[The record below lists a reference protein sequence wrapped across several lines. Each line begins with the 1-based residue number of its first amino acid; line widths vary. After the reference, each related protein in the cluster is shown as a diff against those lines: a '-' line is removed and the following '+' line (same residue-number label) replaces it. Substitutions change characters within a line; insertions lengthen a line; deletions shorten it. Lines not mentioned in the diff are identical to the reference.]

1 MGSGPWAVSAGAVLG
16 DAVLGEPGCG
26 PGWILQSTSSAE
38 HGCGSASTLSAW
50 VMGLL
55 SRNVLK
61 PFLTLIWHH
70 HHTSPLPGTQLRGAV
85 SPAARLPRQTPSLPQ
100 TNWFSSSVVQKCTGE
115 LQSSALLH
123 QHQAQTASDARP
135 CPVCWDEP
143 MLSSAQFQDPELP

>member
-1 MGSGPWAVSAGAVLG
+1 MSAGAVLG
-16 DAVLGEPGCG
+16 DAVLGQPGCG

-115 LQSSALLH
+115 LQSSALVDAPPAPSPNSIRC
-123 QHQAQTASDARP
+123 QALP
-135 CPVCWDEP
+135 CV
-143 MLSSAQFQDPELP
+143 LG

>member
-16 DAVLGEPGCG
+16 DAVLGQPGCG
-26 PGWILQSTSSAE
+26 PGWILQPSSSAE

-100 TNWFSSSVVQKCTGE
+100 TIWFSSSVVQKCTGE
-115 LQSSALLH
+115 LQSSALVDAPPAPRPNSIRC
-123 QHQAQTASDARP
+123 QALP
-135 CPVCWDEP
+135 CV
-143 MLSSAQFQDPELP
+143 LG